1 MNDNKPKGI
10 EQFPLQENTARKIIN
25 DLAENYTGRIFFS
38 PHAKERM
45 SERGVTT
52 SQILRMLQNKHAVF
66 TEGPYETPSGDWKFN
81 LRGKVAGDTFTIV
94 VALKN
99 HQKDPKAA
107 LVTVWVE

>member
-10 EQFPLQENTARKIIN
+10 AQFPLQENAARKIIN
-25 DLAENYTGRIFFS
+25 DLAENYTNRIFFKK
-38 PHAKERM
+38 HIKERM

-52 SQILRMLQNKHAVF
+52 SQILTMLKNRHLVF
-66 TEGPYETPSGDWKFN
+66 TEGPYEEPNGDWKFN
-81 LRGKVAGDTFTIV
+81 VKGKAAGDRITIV

-99 HQKDPKAA
+99 HHEDPKAA